1 MKTKKT
7 GKTENRWSRTC
18 IQAFLLFMILII
30 TPGLMGMAGTDSSL
44 VDAPG
49 GTDSSL
55 VDVPRGQ
62 QKSESIL
69 VNNMNTTTTD
79 DVGYNRK
86 TNLSLVDYAI
96 SRLGTGYVFGTYG
109 QVLTESLLE
118 AKQNQYPLKV
128 LPHLSYI
135 QDNWLGKPA
144 QDCCGLIK
152 GHYWTDDQ
160 GEIVYELDG
169 LPDVSAN
176 GLYDA
181 ASEKGPII
189 SLPEIKG
196 VIVWKS
202 GHVGIYIGNG
212 VVIEARGTKAGVIK
226 TRLTVSNNDTEWTD
240 WFICPYIDYVDESGE
255 SVASNDS
262 DESAEFANSIDSTE
276 YTVRSGDTL
285 WDIASE
291 LLGNSM
297 LYLDI
302 AELNNI
308 NDPDLIFTGQIL
320 DIPQQ

>member
-44 VDAPG
+44 ADAP
-49 GTDSSL
+49 
-55 VDVPRGQ
+55 RGE

-69 VNNMNTTTTD
+69 LNNTNTTTTD
-79 DVGYNRK
+79 DVGYNWK

-181 ASEKGPII
+181 ALAKGPIAA
-189 SLPEIKG
+189 LPEIKG

-202 GHVGIYIGNG
+202 GHVGVYIGNG
-212 VVIEARGTKAGVIK
+212 VVIEARG
-226 TRLTVSNNDTEWTD
+226 
-240 WFICPYIDYVDESGE
+240 
-255 SVASNDS
+255 
-262 DESAEFANSIDSTE
+262 
-276 YTVRSGDTL
+276 

-291 LLGNSM
+291 FLGSGM
-297 LYLDI
+297 MYLDI